1 MVTKTEDTTMNGPQL
16 LEMAQVAEQEHM
28 MSAVMARARA
38 QQRRERR
45 RLLGPG
51 RVARAWTAFWAPRDV
66 VLVYRRAGDGV
77 PADMTPCADC

>member
-1 MVTKTEDTTMNGPQL
+1 MNGPQL

-38 QQRRERR
+38 QQRRGR